1 MWQEVEVKNEFNAL
15 QPIQARQGLGAAQ
28 FSGDTILIMGGFGG
42 KYFNES
48 LSLNV
53 TTGQA
58 SKTRMQMPCNCF
70 PFAVP
75 TVSDGE
81 AGEIYTVDWSTY
93 KMFRYKNDM
102 WTQTAVLKEAR

>member
-1 MWQEVEVKNEFNAL
+1 M
-15 QPIQARQGLGAAQ
+15 
-28 FSGDTILIMGGFGG
+28 IMGGFGG

-53 TTGQA
+53 LTGQA
-58 SKTRMQMPCNCF
+58 VKTRMQLPMPCF

-81 AGEIYTVDWSTY
+81 QNEVYTVDWSTY
-93 KMFRYKNDM
+93 KMFRYKNDA
-102 WTQTAVLKEAR
+102 WTQLISLKDGR

>member
-1 MWQEVEVKNEFNAL
+1 
-15 QPIQARQGLGAAQ
+15 
-28 FSGDTILIMGGFGG
+28 MGGFGG

-48 LSLNV
+48 LALNV

-58 SKTRMQMPCNCF
+58 LKTRMQLPVNCF

-81 AGEIYTVDWSTY
+81 
-93 KMFRYKNDM
+93 
-102 WTQTAVLKEAR
+102 